1 MMKKEYLIPQL
12 SVISVENS
20 DIVTIISGA
29 ENGTSMSSID
39 IDELMNKN
47 T

>member
-20 DIVTIISGA
+20 DIVTISEA
-29 ENGTSMSSID
+29 LNGTSMSFID
-39 IDELMNKN
+39 IDKLMNTEN

>member
-20 DIVTIISGA
+20 DIVTISVA
-29 ENGTSMSSID
+29 ENGTSMSPID
-39 IDELMNKN
+39 IDELMNREN

>member
-20 DIVTIISGA
+20 DIVTISRA
-29 ENGTSMSSID
+29 QNGTSMSSID
-39 IDELMNKN
+39 IGELMNTEN

>member
-1 MMKKEYLIPQL
+1 MMKKEYLIPRL

-20 DIVTIISGA
+20 DIVTISGA
-29 ENGTSMSSID
+29 QNGTSMSFID
-39 IDELMNKN
+39 IDELMNTEN